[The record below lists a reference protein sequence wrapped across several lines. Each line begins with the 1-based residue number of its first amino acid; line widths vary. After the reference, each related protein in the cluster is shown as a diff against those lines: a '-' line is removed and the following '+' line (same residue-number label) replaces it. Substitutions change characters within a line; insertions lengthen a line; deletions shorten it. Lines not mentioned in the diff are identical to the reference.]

1 VGLDGICWEADYPH
15 SDSTWPQSP
24 ETLMKSLD
32 GVPDDDIAKMTHQN
46 AMRHY
51 RFDPFRARPKER
63 CTVGA
68 LRAEAVDVDVTPK
81 PAGRRAGVKM
91 TKATDLTG
99 HPGTNR

>member
-1 VGLDGICWEADYPH
+1 M
-15 SDSTWPQSP
+15 
-24 ETLMKSLD
+24 LMKSLD
-32 GVPDDDIAKMTHQN
+32 GVPDEDIEKFTHRN

-51 RFDPFRARPKER
+51 RFDPFAYRAKEQ

-68 LRAEAVDVDVTPK
+68 LRAQALDVDVTPK
-81 PAGRRAGVKM
+81 PGGRSTGPRM